1 MINKPSWLPDI
12 ISFSDYNS
20 DWKKYVEKIFEIFKN
35 DFINFKPSYQNK
47 PVLFDNRQIN
57 NYPACFWHLI
67 TEDKIK
73 DCDRVSENNISL
85 LRCERICWIK
95 PIIENYTDQ
104 IVSVWEN
111 ERKRKLNTIF
121 LLENF
126 DYVVILTNVKNK
138 FYLVTAYYTN
148 QFHTKIKLLKERDAY
163 FEMQKPPQ
171 NGTA

>member
-20 DWKKYVEKIFEIFKN
+20 DWKKYSEAIFTIFKI
-35 DFINFKPSYQNK
+35 DFMNSRPLYNNK
-47 PVLFDNRQIN
+47 PILFDNRRIN

-67 TEDKIK
+67 TEDKIE
-73 DCDRVSENNISL
+73 DYGRISEENISL
-85 LRCERICWIK
+85 FRCERICWIR
-95 PIIENYTDQ
+95 PIIENHADQ

-111 ERKRKLNTIF
+111 KRKKKFNTIF
-121 LLENF
+121 FMEDY

-138 FYLVTAYYTN
+138 FYLVTAYYIN
-148 QFHTKIKLLKERDAY
+148 QFHTKRKFLKERGKY
-163 FEMQKPPQ
+163 FEMQKPSQ